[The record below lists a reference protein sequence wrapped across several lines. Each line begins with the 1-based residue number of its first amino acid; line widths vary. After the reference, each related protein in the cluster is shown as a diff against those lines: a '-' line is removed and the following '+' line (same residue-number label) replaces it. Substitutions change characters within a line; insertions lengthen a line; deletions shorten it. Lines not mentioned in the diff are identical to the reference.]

1 MSKRGGRGFAPFSQ
15 ENAYGLH
22 ASLERGTEVKLSPGK
37 RKRLESVSDSRGVIA
52 ALAIDQRDAL
62 RKLFSA
68 ELKIEKQ
75 AVPREKLEE
84 FKSFV
89 ARALSPYASAVLLDP
104 EYGLPASAQRASS
117 SGLLMA
123 YEVSGY
129 DPNVPGRI
137 PRLLEGWSVRRLLD
151 AGAHGVKVLLYYAL
165 SDAPEIMDRKRAWVE
180 RVGWECAGL
189 DVPFFLEIVPY
200 QAGVDEQSPE
210 FARCKPKILTSAM
223 QEFSQPR
230 YCVDV
235 LKVGV
240 PVTMAYV
247 QSSSASDGTFVHS
260 RKDTLDLFRRAAE
273 AAIKPFLFLSA
284 GVSNRVFNEALELA
298 SEAGVHFCGVLCGRA
313 TWKDGVGVFVRGGAE
328 ALQKWLETGGVANIQ
343 AVNASLRHATPWSEK
358 YPTNE

>member
-1 MSKRGGRGFAPFSQ
+1 M
-15 ENAYGLH
+15 
-22 ASLERGTEVKLSPGK
+22 KLSVGK
-37 RKRLESVSDSRGVIA
+37 RKRLESVSDSRGVIG

-62 RKLFSA
+62 RSLFLA

-75 AVPREKLEE
+75 AVPREQLEE
-84 FKSFV
+84 FKSIV
-89 ARALSPYASAVLLDP
+89 VRVLSPHASAVLLEP
-104 EYGLPASAQRASS
+104 EYGLPAAAQRAPS

-129 DPNVPGRI
+129 DRDVPGRL

-151 AGAHGVKVLLYYAL
+151 VGAHCVKVLLYYAL
-165 SDAPEIMDRKRAWVE
+165 SDAPEIMERKRAWVE
-180 RVGWECAGL
+180 RVGRECAGC

-200 QAGVDEQSPE
+200 QAGVEEKSPE
-210 FARCKPKILTSAM
+210 FARCKSDILVRAM

-230 YCVDV
+230 YGVDV

-247 QSSSASDGTFVHS
+247 QGSSACDGTFVHS
-260 RKDTLDLFRRAAE
+260 RKEALELFRRAAE
-273 AAIKPFLFLSA
+273 ATKKPFLFLSA

-313 TWKDGVGVFVRGGAE
+313 TWKDGVGVFTHGGAE
-328 ALQKWLETGGVANIQ
+328 ALQKWLEADGVQNIR
-343 AVNASLRHATPWSEK
+343 AINASLRHATPWSEQ
-358 YPTNE
+358 YPANE

>member
-1 MSKRGGRGFAPFSQ
+1 
-15 ENAYGLH
+15 
-22 ASLERGTEVKLSPGK
+22 VKLSPGK

-62 RKLFSA
+62 RKLLSA

-84 FKSFV
+84 FKSIV
-89 ARALSPYASAVLLDP
+89 VRALSPHASAVLLEP
-104 EYGLPASAQRASS
+104 EYGLPAAAQRTSS

-137 PRLLEGWSVRRLLD
+137 PRLLERWSVRRLLD
-151 AGAHGVKVLLYYAL
+151 AGAHCIKVLLYYAL
-165 SDAPEIMDRKRAWVE
+165 TDAPEIMDRKRAWVE
-180 RVGWECAGL
+180 RVGWECIGL
-189 DVPFFLEIVPY
+189 DAPFFLEIVPY

-210 FARCKPKILTSAM
+210 FARCKPDILTSAM
-223 QEFSQPR
+223 KEFSQPR

-247 QSSSASDGTFVHS
+247 QGSSASDGTFVHS
-260 RKDTLDLFRRAAE
+260 RKDALDLLRRAAE
-273 AAIKPFLFLSA
+273 AATKPFLFLSA
-284 GVSNRVFNEALELA
+284 GVSNPAFNEALELA
-298 SEAGVHFCGVLCGRA
+298 SEAGVHFCGALCGRA

-328 ALQKWLETGGVANIQ
+328 ALQKWLETDGVANIR

-358 YPTNE
+358 YPANE